1 MRHRHS
7 GRKLN
12 RNSSHRKAMFR
23 NMTASLVEHE
33 LIKTTLPKAKEL
45 RSYAEPLITLAKQD
59 SVANRRLAFSR
70 LRDPKAVGKLF
81 AELGPRYES
90 RPGGYL
96 RILKCGYRA
105 GDNAPMAYVELVD
118 RPVQQAEVSVEDNSA
133 E

>member
-7 GRKLN
+7 GRQLN

-23 NMTASLVEHE
+23 NMAVSLIEHE

-45 RSYAEPLITLAKQD
+45 RRFAEPLITKAKSD
-59 SVANRRLAFSR
+59 SVANRRLAFDR
-70 LRDPKAVGKLF
+70 LRDDAAVGKLF
-81 AELGPRYES
+81 AELGPRYEA

-105 GDNAPMAYVELVD
+105 GDKAPMAYVELVD
-118 RPVQQAEVSVEDNSA
+118 RPEPSMDEAED
-133 E
+133 

>member
-1 MRHRHS
+1 MRHRHA
-7 GRKLN
+7 GRQLN
-12 RNSSHRKAMFR
+12 RNSSHRKAMFK
-23 NMTASLVEHE
+23 NMSVSLIEHE

-45 RSYAEPLITLAKQD
+45 RRFVEPLITKAKTD

-70 LRDPKAVGKLF
+70 LRDDAAVGKLF

-105 GDNAPMAYVELVD
+105 GDKAPMAYVELID
-118 RPVQQAEVSVEDNSA
+118 RPEPVMEEAED
-133 E
+133 

>member
-7 GRKLN
+7 GRQLN

-23 NMTASLVEHE
+23 NMVNSLVEHE

-45 RSYAEPLITLAKQD
+45 RRYAEPLITLSKND
-59 SVANRRLAFSR
+59 SVANRRLAFDRVRS
-70 LRDPKAVGKLF
+70 KAAVGKLF
-81 AELGPRYES
+81 AELGPRYEG

-96 RILKCGYRA
+96 RIMKCGYRA

-118 RPVQQAEVSVEDNSA
+118 RPVEGEVETAEEA
-133 E
+133 